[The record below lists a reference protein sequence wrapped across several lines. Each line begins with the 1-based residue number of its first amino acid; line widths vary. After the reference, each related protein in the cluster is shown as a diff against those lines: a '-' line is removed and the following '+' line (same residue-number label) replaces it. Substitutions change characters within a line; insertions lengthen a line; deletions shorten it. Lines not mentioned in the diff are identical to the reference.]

1 MSLMELK
8 ASEIDDTIH
17 AEQQGRKPSIAP
29 SPSENNNGATVKQP
43 QFTSIITGYSLSE
56 MIEIIEQDLFSLAF
70 EVQSLV

>member
-17 AEQQGRKPSIAP
+17 PEQQCRKQSIAP
-29 SPSENNNGATVKQP
+29 SPSENNNGATGHRKAA
-43 QFTSIITGYSLSE
+43 SIITGYSLGE
-56 MIEIIEQDLFSLAF
+56 MIEIIEQDLSSLAF

>member
-17 AEQQGRKPSIAP
+17 PESIAP

-43 QFTSIITGYSLSE
+43 PSSQVTASVKF
-56 MIEIIEQDLFSLAF
+56 IEIIEQDLSSLAF

>member
-17 AEQQGRKPSIAP
+17 PEQQCRKQSIAP

-43 QFTSIITGYSLSE
+43 PSSQVTAS
-56 MIEIIEQDLFSLAF
+56 
-70 EVQSLV
+70 VR

>member
-1 MSLMELK
+1 MELK

-17 AEQQGRKPSIAP
+17 PGQRCRKQSIAP

-43 QFTSIITGYSLSE
+43 PSSQVTASVKF
-56 MIEIIEQDLFSLAF
+56 IEIIEQDLSSLAF

>member
-29 SPSENNNGATVKQP
+29 SPSENNNGATVKQQP
-43 QFTSIITGYSLSE
+43 PSSQVTAS
-56 MIEIIEQDLFSLAF
+56 
-70 EVQSLV
+70 VK